1 MQDQLT
7 GQKTAESLSRRA
19 IWLLAAILLVLS
31 PGLGAAGDAPPA
43 ASEPPAPGGAV
54 ASPADPSITYV
65 SAGGVVPAGLPVD
78 PLASLYLWR
87 APASGESRLRAQISV
102 IVNEVR
108 WDRRV
113 SPGQGWQ
120 TVLALDSVTFPWE
133 QPEVVEGREY
143 RPGELKWYQARV
155 GAGFGWH
162 GPLGRGETFNGLDA
176 ALTLEGG
183 ALWFQRGS
191 ETAPAYVLPVDTF
204 EGRLHLRVRADALS
218 RNDVLIPTRGWSAG
232 LDGNWGVRNRWEP
245 WGDPATGL
253 VTGGRGWVA
262 ASGFAYGV
270 VQLPGLSGGQVL
282 VGSLHAG
289 IGSGLDRFSSLRL
302 GGGSNWGDH
311 ETLSHPILPA
321 AAMDEIATS
330 RYAMADLEYR
340 VRVVSLLFLQARGT
354 LAWADVPVQF
364 AGGFEKKT
372 PAFPAVTL
380 GLTTGLP
387 WDLAL
392 EASWSWNFGLET
404 AGDVEPTKGRSGL
417 TALLVKS
424 F

>member
-1 MQDQLT
+1 MQDQFA
-7 GQKTAESLSRRA
+7 GQEISGRRA
-19 IWLLAAILLVLS
+19 ERVKPHLALAALLLALS
-31 PGLGAAGDAPPA
+31 HGALAAEDAPPA
-43 ASEPPAPGGAV
+43 ASQPAE
-54 ASPADPSITYV
+54 PADPSITYV
-65 SAGGVVPAGLPVD
+65 SAGGIVPSGLPVD

-87 APASGESRLRAQISV
+87 APASGESRLRAQLSV
-102 IVNEVR
+102 IANELR

-120 TVLALDSVTFPWE
+120 TVLGLDSTTFPWE
-133 QPEVVEGREY
+133 QAEVVDGSEY

-183 ALWFQRGS
+183 ALWFRQGS
-191 ETAPAYVLPVDTF
+191 ETAPAFVLPVDTF

-270 VQLPGLSGGQVL
+270 VPLSGLGGEQVL
-282 VGSLHAG
+282 VASLHAG

-311 ETLSHPILPA
+311 ETLSRPILPG

-330 RYAMADLEYR
+330 RFAIADLEYR

-387 WDLAL
+387 WDMAL
-392 EASWSWNFGLET
+392 EASWSWNFGLES
-404 AGDVEPTKGRSGL
+404 AGDVAPTKGRSGV